1 MALKLYD
8 KIVPSGEFAL
18 IDAENVELENGMR
31 LDAFLQALAE
41 NAGELDIDYEA
52 NLAFDTAEIVVGVTE
67 DTDEPVVPDEPD
79 DGNDSDSSK
88 LDSPI
93 IRLVVEDT
101 DGDGDTPAILGVAIL
116 GRTILGQY

>member
-31 LDAFLQALAE
+31 LEAFLKALAE
-41 NAGELDIDYEA
+41 NAGELDIDYETHV
-52 NLAFDTAEIVVGVTE
+52 AFDTTELVVGVTE
-67 DTDEPVVPDEPD
+67 DTDEPVAPDEPDEPVVPDEPD
-79 DGNDSDSSK
+79 DT
-88 LDSPI
+88 
-93 IRLVVEDT
+93 ET
-101 DGDGDTPAILGVAIL
+101 TPAILGVAIL